1 MSDVNQLLVIE
12 QGKTYIYTLDE
23 RPVWEVGRMSKDVA
37 PDICLNVHTVS
48 RRHGSFQNMD
58 GNWFYIDRNGK
69 NGTTCRGRKVGTGIG
84 GRTKPVMLKD
94 GDVLV
99 FGGGENGVVCDKTAL
114 AVFCTH
120 RIDSSLKKVDT
131 KQYNEADAGTVIK
144 SDDGL
149 TVVMGDYSYIIEYM
163 I

>member
-12 QGKTYIYTLDE
+12 QGKSYIYTLDE
-23 RPVWEVGRMSKDVA
+23 RPIWEVGRKSGDVV
-37 PDICLNVHTVS
+37 PDISLNVHTVS

-69 NGTTCRGRKVGTGIG
+69 NGTTCRGKKVGKGIG
-84 GRTKPVMLKD
+84 GRTKPVLLKD

-99 FGGGENGVVCDKTAL
+99 FGGGEKGVVCDKTAL

-120 RIDSSLKKVDT
+120 RIDSSIKVDT
-131 KQYNEADAGTVIK
+131 KKDDEADVGTVIK

-149 TVVMGDYSYIIEYM
+149 TVVMGDYSYIIEYK

>member
-1 MSDVNQLLVIE
+1 MSDYNHLLVIE
-12 QGKTYIYTLDE
+12 QGKTYIYNLDE
-23 RPVWEVGRMSKDVA
+23 RPVWEVGRPSKDVA

-69 NGTTCRGRKVGTGIG
+69 NGTTCRGKKVGTGIG
-84 GRTKPVMLKD
+84 GRTKPVLLKD

-99 FGGGENGVVCDKTAL
+99 FGGGEKGVVCDKTAL

-120 RIDSSLKKVDT
+120 RIDSSIKVDT
-131 KQYNEADAGTVIK
+131 KKDDEADVGTVIK

>member
-12 QGKTYIYTLDE
+12 QGKSYIYTLDE
-23 RPVWEVGRMSKDVA
+23 RPIWEVGRQSGDVV
-37 PDICLNVHTVS
+37 PDISLNVHTVS

-69 NGTTCRGRKVGTGIG
+69 NGTTYRGKKVGTGIG
-84 GRTKPVMLKD
+84 GRTKPVLLKD

-99 FGGGENGVVCDKTAL
+99 FGGGEKGVVCDKTAL

-120 RIDSSLKKVDT
+120 RIDSSIKVDT
-131 KQYNEADAGTVIK
+131 KKDDEADVGTVIK

-149 TVVMGDYSYIIEYM
+149 TVVMGDYSYIIEYK